1 MKVAVTS
8 PTYFGLGEMVDSSM
22 ATWPLVMPA
31 LQTLSVDNSIYKLKE
46 NIQDFYS
53 SLVINRFAWFFDM
66 VLVCLGSG
74 VSKLAA
80 NFNLEGAEAMSSW
93 NKEAFLLSVVT
104 VAELILV
111 SCAGRTGKTA
121 IATEWYLYTYTLGI
135 QVTNNIIVIGFHQL
149 DIPWGTWN

>member
-53 SLVINRFAWFFDM
+53 SLVINRFA
-66 VLVCLGSG
+66 
-74 VSKLAA
+74 
-80 NFNLEGAEAMSSW
+80 
-93 NKEAFLLSVVT
+93 
-104 VAELILV
+104 
-111 SCAGRTGKTA
+111 
-121 IATEWYLYTYTLGI
+121 
-135 QVTNNIIVIGFHQL
+135 
-149 DIPWGTWN
+149 